1 MDRPL
6 KHFVYRVD
14 YPSEHL
20 HPVMKACAV
29 RVIQFADTVV
39 NSYAPWT
46 KWSLAR
52 MREARKGDA
61 VDSEVMLRLTAMDA
75 TPTARLIAIAMERT

>member
-1 MDRPL
+1 METPL

-20 HPVMKACAV
+20 NPMMIACAV
-29 RVIQFADTVV
+29 RVTQVANTVV
-39 NSYAPWT
+39 RSYAPWT
-46 KWSLAR
+46 KWSMAR

-61 VDSEVMLRLTAMDA
+61 IDCEVMLRLTAIDA
-75 TPTARLIAIAMERT
+75 TPKARLIAIAMERT